1 MYKNDKKTNL
11 FIVLGAFFVTNAIVA
26 EFIGAKIFSLENTL
40 GFRKFDINILGFE
53 HLSFELTCGVIIWP
67 VVFIMTDII
76 NEYYGKK
83 GVKLLSYLASIMI
96 AYAFIVVFMA
106 IGANPA
112 EWWLKSGGHKQID
125 NMQNAYHAVF
135 GQGLWIILGSLV
147 AFLVGQLIDVKVFHY
162 LKSKSGNKM
171 LWLRSTGSTLV
182 SQLIDSFIVLFIA
195 FYIGS
200 NWSMNQVLAI
210 GMMNYLYKL
219 VISLAITPLLY
230 LIHNLIDKYLGK
242 ELSNTMMK
250 EADGTYTN

>member
-1 MYKNDKKTNL
+1 MYKNDKRTKL
-11 FIVLGAFFVTNAIVA
+11 FIILGAFFITNAIVA

-40 GFRKFDINILGFE
+40 GFTKFDIDILGFE

-83 GVKLLSYLASIMI
+83 GVKLLSYLAAIMI

-112 EWWLKSGGHKQID
+112 EWWIKSGSHKQID
-125 NMQNAYHAVF
+125 NMQAAYHAVF
-135 GQGLWIILGSLV
+135 GQGMWIILGSLV
-147 AFLVGQLIDVKVFHY
+147 AFLIGQLIDVKVFHY
-162 LKSKSGNKM
+162 LKSKSGDKM

-210 GMMNYLYKL
+210 GVMNYIYKL
-219 VISLAITPLLY
+219 VISLAVTPLLY
-230 LIHNLIDKYLGK
+230 VIHNMIDKYLGK
-242 ELSNTMMK
+242 ELSNQMMK
-250 EADGTYTN
+250 EADGSYDN

>member
-1 MYKNDKKTNL
+1 MYKNDRKTNL
-11 FIVLGAFFVTNAIVA
+11 FIILGAFFVTNAIVA

-40 GFRKFDINILGFE
+40 GFTKFDIDILGFE

-112 EWWLKSGGHKQID
+112 EWWLKSGSHKQID
-125 NMQNAYHAVF
+125 DMQNAYHAVF
-135 GQGLWIILGSLV
+135 GQGMWIIIGSLV

-162 LKSKSGNKM
+162 LKLKSGNKM

-242 ELSNTMMK
+242 ELSNTMMN
-250 EADGTYTN
+250 EAQNQP